1 MSPVKPIDSFI
12 TFCYT
17 RDIESTATFYG
28 EVLGLEMV
36 LDQGGCRIYQVAG
49 KAFVGFCNRAG
60 APEPAGVLLTF
71 VTDDVDGW
79 FARVKAAGATVDKEP
94 VFNPEYQIYHC
105 FVRDP
110 SGYIVEIQRFEDPRW
125 SG

>member
-1 MSPVKPIDSFI
+1 MAPIDSFI

-17 RDIESTATFYG
+17 RDLESTSRFYE
-28 EVLGLEMV
+28 EVLGLELI
-36 LDQGGCRIYQVAG
+36 LDQGGCRIYRVAG
-49 KAFVGFCNRAG
+49 SAYVGFCGREG

-79 FARVKAAGATVDKEP
+79 FEKVRAAGAPVDKAP
-94 VFNPEYQIYHC
+94 VFNPDYQIYHC

-110 SGYIVEIQRFEDPRW
+110 SGYVVEIQRFEDPRW
-125 SG
+125 PVHS